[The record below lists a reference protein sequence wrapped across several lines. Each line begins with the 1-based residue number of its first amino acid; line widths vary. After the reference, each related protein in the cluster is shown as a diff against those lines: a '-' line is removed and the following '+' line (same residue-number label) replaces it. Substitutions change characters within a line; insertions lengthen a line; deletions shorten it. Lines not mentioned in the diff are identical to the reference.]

1 MTTSLLKSLLAP
13 TLLFEHDPS
22 ELDVWLSSLPRL
34 SDCPAG
40 IIQQVHLLSFLDDC
54 VRRCAKTPYRYLED
68 GQAVLS
74 DPTGEDVNPYDDDPS
89 EATSPLL
96 MTAVEQFVAKVLGQH
111 IATEAAVIV
120 TNYLRRVLIG
130 LMGKMKDTKFISAIV
145 DRLETAVKESKAKGQ
160 PRLGLEEAV
169 GLIKSDLSIVGG
181 VGDQLA
187 DEESVVQLL
196 DDE

>member
-1 MTTSLLKSLLAP
+1 MTASLLKSLLTP

-34 SDCPAG
+34 SDSPAG

-74 DPTGEDVNPYDDDPS
+74 DPTSENGNAYDDDPS

-96 MTAVEQFVAKVLGQH
+96 MAAVEQFIAKVLGQH

-120 TNYLRRVLIG
+120 INYLRRVLIG
-130 LMGKMKDTKFISAIV
+130 LVGKMKDTKFISVIV
-145 DRLETAVKESKAKGQ
+145 DRLEGAVKESKAKGQ

-169 GLIKSDLSIVGG
+169 GLIKGDLSIVGG
-181 VGDQLA
+181 VGDQPA
-187 DEESVVQLL
+187 DGEAVVQLL